1 VPITSDLVVQRGDI
15 LAGQGQ
21 DRVGRSFGASASP
34 IGGRSTDMVFVSAG
48 IVIGALIGL
57 PALALGRVE
66 LGLSLSVGVLFGD
79 LVWG

>member
-1 VPITSDLVVQRGDI
+1 
-15 LAGQGQ
+15 
-21 DRVGRSFGASASP
+21 
-34 IGGRSTDMVFVSAG
+34 MVFVSAG